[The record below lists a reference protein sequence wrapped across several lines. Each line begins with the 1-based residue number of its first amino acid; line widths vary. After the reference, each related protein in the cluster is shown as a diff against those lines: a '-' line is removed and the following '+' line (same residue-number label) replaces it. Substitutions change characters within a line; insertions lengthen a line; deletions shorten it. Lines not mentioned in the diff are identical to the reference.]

1 MKKRDKSLLTD
12 LCGAL
17 KAANRPVRV
26 LTRLSW
32 PAEIRQDFLRRKR
45 KRLPTVEY
53 SPLDADPVL
62 RSIDQIRQQIPD
74 SLPHRGWLIRL
85 SDTIETSA
93 RLLAVVGTPKFLKY
107 SSKLFGAPKDPVL
120 DGASTALKLAGTFD
134 HAIDRLCGMDLDA
147 PEDADLDTNTVA
159 RSMRKALKRMF
170 GDKAPPV
177 KLVDEL
183 SANALAGV
191 KRVRI
196 RRGAQFSDKDV
207 QQLIQH
213 EAGVHVATGL
223 NGRAQPLL
231 PILASAHPGTTRTQ
245 EGLAVFSEFIT
256 GSIDLDRLRRLA
268 DRVIA
273 IQMAIDGADFIQVF
287 KYFLERD
294 PNPEQAFE
302 SSRRVFRGGP
312 LTGGAPFTKD
322 IVYLD
327 GLIRVHNFLRSA
339 VAEGRADCLQLLFCG
354 KLDLR
359 DIPML
364 CELSVHGMVYEP
376 KFRPAWADDQRF
388 LIAYL
393 AYSGFLNT
401 IDLGT
406 VREHYRQQLH
416 TAPRVRFS
424 SPEELP

>member
-1 MKKRDKSLLTD
+1 MKKRDKTLLTE

-17 KAANRPVRV
+17 REANKPVRI
-26 LTRLSW
+26 LSRLSW
-32 PAEIRQDFLRRKR
+32 PAEIRQDFLSRKR
-45 KRLPTVEY
+45 KRLPKVGYTAFD
-53 SPLDADPVL
+53 SGPVL
-62 RSIDQIRQQIPD
+62 ESIDQIRQKIPAT
-74 SLPHRGWLIRL
+74 LPHRDWLIRL
-85 SDTIETSA
+85 SQTIKTSA
-93 RLLAVVGTPKFLKY
+93 RLLAAAGTAEFLEH
-107 SSKLFGAPKDPVL
+107 SSKLYGKPNDPVL
-120 DGASTALKLAGTFD
+120 DGASTALKLAGAFD
-134 HAIDRLCGMDLDA
+134 QAIDRLCGMDLGS
-147 PEDADLDTNTVA
+147 PENALLDTNTVA
-159 RSMRKALKRMF
+159 RGLRKALKRMF

-191 KRVRI
+191 RRVRI
-196 RRGAQFSDKDV
+196 RRGAQFTDKDV

-223 NGRAQPLL
+223 NGRAQPYL
-231 PILASAHPGTTRTQ
+231 PVLASAHPGTTRTQ

-287 KYFLERD
+287 NYFRERD
-294 PNPEQAFE
+294 PNQEQAFE

-312 LTGGAPFTKD
+312 ISGGAPFTKD

-327 GLIRVHNFLRSA
+327 GLIRVHNFLRSS

-364 CELSVHGMVYEP
+364 CELSVHGMVCEP
-376 KFRPAWADDQRF
+376 RFRPAWADDQRF

-406 VREHYRQQLH
+406 VRDHYRQQLRD
-416 TAPRVRFS
+416 APRVRFS
-424 SPEELP
+424 SSREDS